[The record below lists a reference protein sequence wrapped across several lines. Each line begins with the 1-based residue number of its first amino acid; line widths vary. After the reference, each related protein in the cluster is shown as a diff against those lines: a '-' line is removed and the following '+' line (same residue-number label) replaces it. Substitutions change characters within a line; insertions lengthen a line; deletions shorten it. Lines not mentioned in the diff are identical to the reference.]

1 VLTGA
6 EVPPD
11 VGHFLV
17 QALMRRAVLEGRD
30 LIKPSAVWFD
40 FESEAATDAVDGFV
54 RTISQAAHFPAEDF
68 DRALKRAV
76 DTCCDYLVD
85 PVGTLAAFCV
95 TDGGGDN
102 SVESVRRRTGYFLQY
117 GYLLE
122 WADRWLNE
130 HHAQSVDR
138 KKLSDHLRKLD
149 RDVAAERRAE
159 DWIELISPLVNAGRF
174 AFRQNG
180 RVPVELVASFLEK
193 KDVRKLAGVL
203 HELALEKGG
212 FAEPER
218 ISVEIRT
225 VLEPPAPPP
234 TPPAAREA
242 AATRAPAVSGS
253 PARPSDLPLWK
264 QFAREGQTTSDMLQ
278 RPSQKQGSEP
288 LWKTYR
294 PAPERESIESAI
306 LGDAAAQ
313 RDRFV
318 RDIFG
323 GDEGHYIETLSRL
336 SNAPD
341 WQTASSV
348 LSNEVFRRHQVDIYS
363 ETAVA
368 FTNAVE
374 RRVRQRS

>member
-1 VLTGA
+1 
-6 EVPPD
+6 
-11 VGHFLV
+11 
-17 QALMRRAVLEGRD
+17 
-30 LIKPSAVWFD
+30 
-40 FESEAATDAVDGFV
+40 
-54 RTISQAAHFPAEDF
+54 
-68 DRALKRAV
+68 
-76 DTCCDYLVD
+76 
-85 PVGTLAAFCV
+85 
-95 TDGGGDN
+95 
-102 SVESVRRRTGYFLQY
+102 
-117 GYLLE
+117 
-122 WADRWLNE
+122 
-130 HHAQSVDR
+130 
-138 KKLSDHLRKLD
+138 
-149 RDVAAERRAE
+149 
-159 DWIELISPLVNAGRF
+159 
-174 AFRQNG
+174 
-180 RVPVELVASFLEK
+180 
-193 KDVRKLAGVL
+193 
-203 HELALEKGG
+203 
-212 FAEPER
+212 
-218 ISVEIRT
+218 
-225 VLEPPAPPP
+225 
-234 TPPAAREA
+234 
-242 AATRAPAVSGS
+242 
-253 PARPSDLPLWK
+253 LPLWK